1 MLLGELD
8 RMQGLVDDL
17 LLLARGD
24 ERAFAR
30 TSFSDRRRGPR
41 RGGAD
46 PPGARR
52 GRPSA
57 TTSTR
62 SSATRTPCA
71 GPSTT
76 SWPTPP
82 ATPRRACCVAVEA
95 DDREVTVHVDDDGP
109 GIPVDQRDD
118 VVRRFVRLDE
128 GRTRD
133 GGGAG
138 LGLAVTADVAAAHAG
153 RLEIG
158 DSPLGGARL
167 SLVLARA
174 APTGAEGYGVARA
187 GSA

>member
-1 MLLGELD
+1 MLLDELD

-24 ERAFAR
+24 ERAFGPHGVL
-30 TSFSDRRRGPR
+30 DRRRGR
-41 RGGAD
+41 ATS
-46 PPGARR
+46 ARAPA
-52 GRPSA
+52 GCPSTWPSA

-62 SSATRTPCA
+62 SSATRTPC
-71 GPSTT
+71 GEPSTT

-82 ATPRRACCVAVEA
+82 GTPAASVRVAVSGRR
-95 DDREVTVHVDDDGP
+95 REVTVHVDDDGP
-109 GIPVDQRDD
+109 GIPPASADD

-128 GRTRD
+128 GRGRD

-167 SLVLARA
+167 STRA
-174 APTGAEGYGVARA
+174 ATATGRLTPATGDLV
-187 GSA
+187 